1 MTESAGS
8 PAALRAGNRA
18 RVIGVLREHGEMT
31 RAAPARAT
39 GLSPATVSNIV
50 RELRGAGT
58 VDPLRGSAGRR
69 GVQVLCSNRR
79 HHGHRRR
86 GARLAPSAPPAPPA
100 PVLADSGAARC

>member
-1 MTESAGS
+1 MTESTGS

-18 RVIGVLREHGEMT
+18 RVIGVLREYGEMT

-50 RELRGAGT
+50 RELRGAGP
-58 VDPLRGSAGRR
+58 VGVRGSAGRR

-86 GARLAPSAPPAPPA
+86 GARLAPSAPPAP
-100 PVLADSGAARC
+100 VLADSGAARC